1 MRNLNHLGL
10 IPRVLNDFQ
19 RGIKGSGSSRHCHLE
34 AVPHFRKPVSAS
46 SARDPAI
53 PVGWSVKVEQ
63 LRTSYKPF
71 TVYSMISLNDPSHA
85 ANTTQVSWAAESL
98 PHQSFAGIL
107 QSMASWANRWCWR
120 QWHWKETPSRCSQSD
135 SKSRVGTAPLSSL
148 PPLQLR
154 CIIGKKN
161 TSQRHKMSLLQLC
174 EGRGL
179 IFFVVGLL
187 PILVPTDLNHGG
199 FPPSKI
205 NPKIKFQKIGLPS
218 NPYLPPKKIN
228 LASWELPHPPRSRP
242 HPPLPVGLSG
252 STSMGSSA
260 SGPSHGKIANT
271 GATNVSW
278 AKTWEPALDQWV
290 PSWQLTSVFGCI
302 NPTRFNRNMPGPPGL
317 INPRC
322 TLNQSIPFIRSRL
335 ALNINIV

>member
-46 SARDPAI
+46 SARDPAV

-135 SKSRVGTAPLSSL
+135 SINPVSELLHFPHCLPCNCDVSSGRKTQVKGTKCHFCNFA
-148 PPLQLR
+148 
-154 CIIGKKN
+154 GAVAWF
-161 TSQRHKMSLLQLC
+161 SLL
-174 EGRGL
+174 
-179 IFFVVGLL
+179 
-187 PILVPTDLNHGG
+187 
-199 FPPSKI
+199 
-205 NPKIKFQKIGLPS
+205 
-218 NPYLPPKKIN
+218 
-228 LASWELPHPPRSRP
+228 LASF
-242 HPPLPVGLSG
+242 
-252 STSMGSSA
+252 
-260 SGPSHGKIANT
+260 
-271 GATNVSW
+271 
-278 AKTWEPALDQWV
+278 Q
-290 PSWQLTSVFGCI
+290 F
-302 NPTRFNRNMPGPPGL
+302 
-317 INPRC
+317 
-322 TLNQSIPFIRSRL
+322 
-335 ALNINIV
+335 

>member
-19 RGIKGSGSSRHCHLE
+19 RGIEGSGSSRHCHLE

-46 SARDPAI
+46 SARNPAI
-53 PVGWSVKVEQ
+53 PAGWSVKVEQ

-71 TVYSMISLNDPSHA
+71 TIYSMISLNDPSHA

-174 EGRGL
+174 GGRGL

-218 NPYLPPKKIN
+218 NSYLPPKKNKSVKLGTSPSPKISSPPPTACGAQRLYLHGIPSLRPQPWEDRQHRRHKRQLSEN
-228 LASWELPHPPRSRP
+228 LRTSSW
-242 HPPLPVGLSG
+242 
-252 STSMGSSA
+252 SMGTELAADIS
-260 SGPSHGKIANT
+260 I
-271 GATNVSW
+271 
-278 AKTWEPALDQWV
+278 WV
-290 PSWQLTSVFGCI
+290 Y
-302 NPTRFNRNMPGPPGL
+302 
-317 INPRC
+317 
-322 TLNQSIPFIRSRL
+322 
-335 ALNINIV
+335 